1 MQSGEE
7 FDYNERYGVRP
18 QKRWVTPA
26 IVFAIVGGGWLIWA
40 GLHHANPAIRY
51 ELISFKITA
60 EREISIRYTVVR
72 SDPMQAVICT
82 LTASDQDKNV
92 VGQIDDK
99 IAAGTSQIEQ
109 TTVIPARTEPVTAT
123 IARCRAE

>member
-7 FDYNERYGVRP
+7 FDYNDRYGVRP

-26 IVFAIVGGGWLIWA
+26 IVFALVGGGWLIWA

-51 ELISFKITA
+51 ELISFNVTA

-72 SDPMQAVICT
+72 TDPMQVVICT

-99 IAAGTSQIEQ
+99 IAAGASQIEQ
-109 TTVIPARTEPVTAT
+109 TTAIPARTAPITAT

>member
-7 FDYNERYGVRP
+7 FDYNDRYGVRP

-26 IVFAIVGGGWLIWA
+26 IVFALVGGGWLIWA

-51 ELISFKITA
+51 ELISFNVTA

-72 SDPMQAVICT
+72 TDPMQVVICT

-92 VGQIDDK
+92 VGQIDDTL
-99 IAAGTSQIEQ
+99 AAGASQIEQ
-109 TTVIPARTEPVTAT
+109 TTAIPARTAPVTAA

>member
-7 FDYNERYGVRP
+7 FDYNDRYGVRP

-26 IVFAIVGGGWLIWA
+26 IALAVIGLGWSIWA

-51 ELISFKITA
+51 ELISFNVIA

-72 SDPMQAVICT
+72 TDPMQVVICT

-92 VGQIDDK
+92 VGQIDEK

-109 TTVIPARTEPVTAT
+109 TTVIPARTAPVSAAS
-123 IARCRAE
+123 ARCRAE

>member
-7 FDYNERYGVRP
+7 FDYNDRYGVRP

-26 IVFAIVGGGWLIWA
+26 IVFALVGGGWLIWA
-40 GLHHANPAIRY
+40 GLYHANPAIRY
-51 ELISFKITA
+51 ELISFNVTA

-72 SDPMQAVICT
+72 ADPMQVVICT

-109 TTVIPARTEPVTAT
+109 TTAIPTRTAPVTAT

>member
-7 FDYNERYGVRP
+7 FDYNDRYGVRP

-26 IVFAIVGGGWLIWA
+26 IALAIMGIGWSIWA

-51 ELISFKITA
+51 ELISFKVTE
-60 EREISIRYTVVR
+60 EREISIRYTVNR
-72 SDPMQAVICT
+72 TDPMQVVICT

-99 IAAGTSQIEQ
+99 IPAGKSLAEQ
-109 TTVIPARTEPVTAT
+109 TTAIPARTAPVTAA

>member
-7 FDYNERYGVRP
+7 FDYNDRYGVRP

-26 IVFAIVGGGWLIWA
+26 IVFALVGGGWLIWA
-40 GLHHANPAIRY
+40 GLHHANPSIRF
-51 ELISFKITA
+51 ELISFNVTA
-60 EREISIRYTVVR
+60 EREISIRYTVNR
-72 SDPMQAVICT
+72 TDPMQVVICT

-99 IAAGTSQIEQ
+99 IAAGTSLTEQ
-109 TTVIPARTEPVTAT
+109 TTVIPARTAPVTAT

>member
-7 FDYNERYGVRP
+7 FDYNDRYGVRP

-26 IVFAIVGGGWLIWA
+26 IALAIIGLGWSIWA

-51 ELISFKITA
+51 ELISFNVTA
-60 EREISIRYTVVR
+60 EREISIRYILNRT
-72 SDPMQAVICT
+72 DPMQVVICT

-92 VGQIDDK
+92 VGQIDET
-99 IAAGTSQIEQ
+99 IAAGSSQTEQ
-109 TTVIPARTEPVTAT
+109 ITAIPARSAPVTAT
-123 IARCRAE
+123 VARCRAE

>member
-1 MQSGEE
+1 MQSAEG
-7 FDYNERYGVRP
+7 FDYNDRYGVRP

-26 IVFAIVGGGWLIWA
+26 IIFAIIGVGWSIWA

-51 ELISFKITA
+51 ELISFNVTA

-72 SDPMQAVICT
+72 TDPMQVVICT

-92 VGQIDDK
+92 VGQIDDT
-99 IAAGTSQIEQ
+99 IAAGSSQTQQI
-109 TTVIPARTEPVTAT
+109 TAIPARSAPVTANV
-123 IARCRAE
+123 ARCRAE

>member
-7 FDYNERYGVRP
+7 FDHNDRYGVRP

-26 IVFAIVGGGWLIWA
+26 IVFALVGGGWLIWA

-51 ELISFKITA
+51 ELISFNITA

-72 SDPMQAVICT
+72 TDPMQVVICT

-99 IAAGTSQIEQ
+99 IEAGTSQIEQ
-109 TTVIPARTEPVTAT
+109 ITAIPTRTAPVTAA

>member
-1 MQSGEE
+1 MQ
-7 FDYNERYGVRP
+7 V
-18 QKRWVTPA
+18 
-26 IVFAIVGGGWLIWA
+26 
-40 GLHHANPAIRY
+40 
-51 ELISFKITA
+51 
-60 EREISIRYTVVR
+60 
-72 SDPMQAVICT
+72 VICT

-109 TTVIPARTEPVTAT
+109 TTAIPARTAPVTAG

>member
-7 FDYNERYGVRP
+7 FDYNDRYGVRP

-26 IVFAIVGGGWLIWA
+26 IALAIIGIGWSIWA

-51 ELISFKITA
+51 ELISFSVTA
-60 EREISIRYTVVR
+60 EREISIRYTVNR
-72 SDPMQAVICT
+72 TDPMQIVICT

-92 VGQIDDK
+92 VGQIDEK

-109 TTVIPARTEPVTAT
+109 TTVIPARTASVTAG
-123 IARCRAE
+123 IVRCRAE

>member
-7 FDYNERYGVRP
+7 FDYNDRYGVRP

-26 IVFAIVGGGWLIWA
+26 IVSALVGGGWLIWA

-51 ELISFKITA
+51 ELISFNVTA

-72 SDPMQAVICT
+72 TDPMQVVICT

-109 TTVIPARTEPVTAT
+109 TTAIPARTAPVTAT

>member
-7 FDYNERYGVRP
+7 FDYNDRYGVLP
-18 QKRWVTPA
+18 AKRWVTPA
-26 IVFAIVGGGWLIWA
+26 IVFALIGAGWFIWA
-40 GLHHANPAIRY
+40 GLHYANPAVRSD
-51 ELISFKITA
+51 LISFSVTA
-60 EREISIRYTVVR
+60 EREISIRYSVSRT
-72 SDPMQAVICT
+72 DPMQVVICT

-99 IAAGTSQIEQ
+99 IPAGKSLVEQ
-109 TTVIPARTEPVTAT
+109 TTAIPARTAPVTAA